1 MKTLVIQL
9 FIFCFCL
16 SPTAEA
22 INLTE
27 QEKQYIASTP
37 KVKIAMMP
45 DFTNFSYLLE
55 KNPVGF
61 EHDLLEL
68 ISRKAGLVF
77 EKEFSSWTSNYSSFK
92 DKEIDVISS
101 ISYEKNR
108 VEFVDFTEIYYE
120 IPIMVFVRS
129 DFGEYLDIHSLK
141 YKKVGV
147 IRDSYYTNELEEIN
161 AIELVTYETH
171 EEITKELA
179 LGKIDALI
187 QNPSNI
193 NNVIKKHSYTNIK
206 LAGRMNLK
214 NSKKEDLRFGIQPE
228 KLLLSSIFKKGLNS
242 ITKKEKE
249 ELIKKW
255 IGEIKEYAGGYVEL
269 TEDEVDYLDKKTIKY
284 CINPTGLPL
293 EGFDENNNHA
303 GMSSDYYSF
312 FEKIISAKFQLV
324 RTKNWP
330 ESLSYMKQEK
340 CDMLALAME
349 TDERKSYLSFTE
361 HYLDVPMVV
370 ATKID
375 EPFINDILD
384 LKGRKIGVLKGHVI
398 QKILA
403 SKYPSLILVEVDD
416 IHQGLDQVKNGEIFS
431 FIETLASIGYEFQ
444 NKHLGELKIAGK
456 ISEELQLSIAVIK
469 SDEVLLNILQKTISS
484 ITNDM
489 HRKIFTKWVPMKY
502 ENGVDYSLVWKIA
515 AAVILLVIL
524 IFYWNMMLVKIK
536 VKAKDDFLA
545 IMSHE
550 LRTPMNAISGLSTL
564 LRFSYL
570 DTTQK
575 SYVEKLDASSG
586 YMMQLVNNILDFS
599 KVKNNG
605 FEILKQS
612 FHLDMALT
620 SVVNMLEQK
629 SEDKGLELKLVREGL
644 LSEAIIGDRGHL
656 SQVLINLVSNAIKY
670 TEEGEVSLIVK
681 QLSAPNDTSARLEFS
696 VVDTGI
702 GIAPENTKN
711 LFDPYQRLTNSR
723 AALNEGVGLG
733 LAISKSLVELMGG
746 ELQVESK
753 PGEGSRFYFDL
764 VFDIAED
771 YIAPPEL
778 SSMDLNNF
786 VLPTGIHVLLTDDA
800 PLNRYVGGEMI
811 KNMGGDVSLASTG
824 EAAIVQ
830 LRQKSFDVI
839 LMDISLPG
847 KDGFEVSQWVRQHGL
862 NPNVPIIALTAYDL
876 TQVKQK
882 CLEVGING
890 FLHKPFKYQ
899 DLYQT
904 ISRVLEKNPT
914 KGIA

>member
-1 MKTLVIQL
+1 MKNIVIQL
-9 FIFCFCL
+9 FIFIFFL
-16 SPTAEA
+16 SPTVKA
-22 INLTE
+22 IDLTE
-27 QEKQYIASTP
+27 EEKKYIASTP

-45 DFTNFSYLLE
+45 DFTNFSYLIE
-55 KNPVGF
+55 DTPVGF
-61 EHDLLEL
+61 EHDFLEL
-68 ISRKAGLVF
+68 ISRKTGLNF
-77 EKEFSSWTSNYSSFK
+77 EKKFSSWTSNYNSFK
-92 DKEIDVISS
+92 NKEIDVISS

-108 VEFVDFTEIYYE
+108 TKFVDFTDIYYE
-120 IPIMVFVRS
+120 IPIMVFVRD

-141 YKKVGV
+141 YKRIGV
-147 IRDSYYTNELEEIN
+147 IRDSYYINELQDIG
-161 AIELVTYETH
+161 AVELVAYETH

-193 NNVIKKHSYTNIK
+193 SNLIKRHGYTNIK
-206 LAGRMNLK
+206 LAGKMNLR
-214 NSKKEDLRFGIQPE
+214 NSRKEDLRFGIQPE
-228 KLLLSSIFKKGLNS
+228 KLLLSSIFKKGLDS
-242 ITKKEKE
+242 ITTKERE
-249 ELIKKW
+249 DLIKKW

-269 TEDEVDYLDKKTIKY
+269 TENEVEYLEKKTIKY

-293 EGFDENNNHA
+293 EGFDEDNKHA

-403 SKYPSLILVEVDD
+403 SKYPSLMLVEVDD
-416 IHQGLDQVKNGEIFS
+416 IHQGLDKVKNGEIFS

-444 NKHLGELKIAGK
+444 KKHLGELKIAGK

-489 HRKIFTKWVPMKY
+489 HKKIFTKWVPMKY
-502 ENGVDYSLVWKIA
+502 ENGVDYSLVWKVA
-515 AAVILLVIL
+515 AAAIILVIL
-524 IFYWNMMLVKIK
+524 IFYWNMILVRVK

-570 DTTQK
+570 DKTQK
-575 SYVEKLDASSG
+575 SYVEKLEASSG
-586 YMMQLVNNILDFS
+586 YMMQLINNILDFS

-605 FEILKQS
+605 FEILKQG
-612 FHLDMALT
+612 FHIDITLT
-620 SVVNMLEQK
+620 SVTDILKQK
-629 SEDKGLELKLVREGL
+629 AEDKGLELNLIKEGL

-656 SQVLINLVSNAIKY
+656 TQILINLISNAIKY

-681 QLSAPNDTSARLEFS
+681 QLSPPNDTSVRLEFS

-702 GIAPENTKN
+702 GIASENTKN
-711 LFDPYQRLTNSR
+711 LFDPYQRLTNSS

-746 ELQVESK
+746 KLQIESK
-753 PGEGSRFYFDL
+753 LGEGSRFYFDL

-771 YIAPPEL
+771 YMVPAEL
-778 SSMDLNNF
+778 SSTGLSNF

-830 LRQKSFDVI
+830 MKQRSFDVI

-862 NPNVPIIALTAYDL
+862 NPNVPIIALTAFDL
-876 TQVKQK
+876 TQVKEK

-899 DLYQT
+899 DLYQA
-904 ISRVLEKNPT
+904 ISRVLEKNQT
-914 KGIA
+914 